1 RVLRQLVLGDAV
13 VTHVRLA
20 VRVGAPERGRVELH
34 VLQAE
39 FVVQDR
45 CDVRTLVH
53 ESRPVLLVSFHWM
66 PPKIAAQ
73 QSSHFPLIA
82 EMSTPLRG
90 LLWNFTGVLLSVGC
104 VQHQRRYSRQYR
116 YHKRGNQRR
125 SRSWRSPT
133 KAVRSR
139 TTTRVNIYRHAI
151 ARPDSSTARKH
162 RTAQSSQQ
170 RRRPRLT
177 PHPRLTCGTSRR
189 RPHRPRWGLSHAR
202 APDRTSGSS
211 HHNSTHPRHEKGP
224 PPPGEGPPQNTR
236 HHMC

>member
-125 SRSWRSPT
+125 SRSSRSAAMAVSSSPT
-133 KAVRSR
+133 
-139 TTTRVNIYRHAI
+139 TRRNSDRHAI
-151 ARPDSSTARKH
+151 PGQVGSPARTH
-162 RTAQSSQQ
+162 RPAQSSQL

-177 PHPRLTCGTSRR
+177 PHPRLT
-189 RPHRPRWGLSHAR
+189 
-202 APDRTSGSS
+202 
-211 HHNSTHPRHEKGP
+211 
-224 PPPGEGPPQNTR
+224 
-236 HHMC
+236 